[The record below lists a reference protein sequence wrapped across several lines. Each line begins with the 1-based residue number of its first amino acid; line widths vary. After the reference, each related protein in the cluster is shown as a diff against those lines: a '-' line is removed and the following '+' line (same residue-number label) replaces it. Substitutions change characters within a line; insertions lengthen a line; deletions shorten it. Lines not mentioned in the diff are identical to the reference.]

1 MQIRT
6 TGLACVLPI
15 VLSALHCGS
24 VFAAPFDPLPEN
36 DHSRA
41 LRCMATAISYEAG
54 NQALEGQEAVGQV
67 ILNRVRD
74 PSFPNTVCGV
84 IFQGSDRRTGCQ
96 FSFACDGSLD
106 RPRSAQSMAL
116 ATMIA
121 ERVLAGQN
129 GSIVGGATHYH
140 ANYVSP
146 YWAPSLVR
154 VATIGA
160 HIFYR
165 RPGAPDFAALPP
177 GSAAADPVI
186 DWAASTSSTTVAAAP
201 RASSTTA
208 RAVIFSP
215 WGLATAQIGPSGT
228 VKPTGN

>member
-1 MQIRT
+1 MAFRI
-6 TGLACVLPI
+6 TGLACALPI
-15 VLSALHCGS
+15 MWSALSCGS
-24 VFAAPFDPLPEN
+24 AFAAPFDPLPEN
-36 DHSRA
+36 DHARA
-41 LRCMATAISYEAG
+41 VRCMATAISYEAG

-106 RPRSAQSMAL
+106 RPRSAQSMAF
-116 ATMIA
+116 ATMVA

-165 RPGAPDFAALPP
+165 RPGAPDFSALPP
-177 GSAAADPVI
+177 GSTESEPVI

-201 RASSTTA
+201 RASATAA